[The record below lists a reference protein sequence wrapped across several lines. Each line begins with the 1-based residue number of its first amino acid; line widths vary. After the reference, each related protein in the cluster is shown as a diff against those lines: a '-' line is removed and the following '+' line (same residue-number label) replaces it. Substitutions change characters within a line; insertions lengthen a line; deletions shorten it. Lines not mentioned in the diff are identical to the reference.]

1 MTQVSDGKK
10 PADRARPPAP
20 GRPPEASKT
29 SAGELLDA
37 VEASSQSHSNI
48 EKIRSILFGNQMRDY
63 EARFARLEAQVSQ
76 ESADLRADFRRRFES
91 LEGYVRQ
98 EVDALNERLSSEY
111 HDRSAVM
118 QDVQKSVEALGQG
131 LDKRVHQLD
140 EQMSKAQR
148 ELRQQLLAQS
158 KQQRDDM
165 QAGIAELSALVQR
178 ELQQLRSDKTDRAA
192 LAGLLTDLAAR
203 LSSDS

>member
-10 PADRARPPAP
+10 PADRARPPLP
-20 GRPPEASKT
+20 SRTPEAGKT
-29 SAGELLDA
+29 VAGELLEA
-37 VEASSQSHSNI
+37 VEASSQSQSNI

-63 EARFARLEAQVSQ
+63 EARFARLEAQLSQ
-76 ESADLRADFRRRFES
+76 EAADLKGDFRRRIEA

-98 EVDALNERLSSEY
+98 ELDALNERLTGEY
-111 HDRSAVM
+111 HDRSGAL
-118 QDVQKSVEALGQG
+118 QDVQKTVEALGQG

>member
-10 PADRARPPAP
+10 PADRARPPLP
-20 GRPPEASKT
+20 GRAPETSKAT
-29 SAGELLDA
+29 AGDILEA

-63 EARFARLEAQVSQ
+63 EARFVRLESQ
-76 ESADLRADFRRRFES
+76 INQEAADLRADFRRRFEA

-98 EVDALNERLSSEY
+98 ELDALNERLTSEY
-111 HDRSAVM
+111 HDRSGAM
-118 QDVQKSVEALGQG
+118 QEVQKSVEALGQG

-140 EQMSKAQR
+140 EQVSKAQR
-148 ELRQQLLAQS
+148 ELRQQLLSQS

-165 QAGIAELSALVQR
+165 QAGISELSALVSR

-203 LSSDS
+203 LSGDS

>member
-10 PADRARPPAP
+10 PADRPRAPLP
-20 GRPPEASKT
+20 GRAPESSKG
-29 SAGELLDA
+29 SAGDLLEA
-37 VEASSQSHSNI
+37 VEASSQSQSNI

-63 EARFARLEAQVSQ
+63 EARFVRLEAQASQ
-76 ESADLRADFRRRFES
+76 ESAELRADFRRRFES

-98 EVDALNERLSSEY
+98 ELDALNERLTSEY
-111 HDRSAVM
+111 HDRSGAM
-118 QDVQKSVEALGQG
+118 QDVQRTVEALGQG

-165 QAGIAELSALVQR
+165 QAGISELSALVQR

>member
-10 PADRARPPAP
+10 PADRARPPLP
-20 GRPPEASKT
+20 GRAPEASKA
-29 SAGELLDA
+29 SAGDILEA

-63 EARFARLEAQVSQ
+63 EARFVRLESQ
-76 ESADLRADFRRRFES
+76 INQEAADLRADFRRRFEA

-98 EVDALNERLSSEY
+98 EVDALNERLTGEY
-111 HDRSAVM
+111 HDRSGAM
-118 QDVQKSVEALGQG
+118 QEVQKSVEALGQG

-140 EQMSKAQR
+140 EQVNKAQR

-165 QAGIAELSALVQR
+165 QAGISELSALVSR

>member
-10 PADRARPPAP
+10 PADRARTPLP
-20 GRPPEASKT
+20 GRAPEASKAT
-29 SAGELLDA
+29 AGELLEA
-37 VEASSQSHSNI
+37 VEASSQSQSNI

-63 EARFARLEAQVSQ
+63 EARFARLESQ
-76 ESADLRADFRRRFES
+76 INQEASDLRADFRRRFEA

-98 EVDALNERLSSEY
+98 ELDALNERLTTEY
-111 HDRSAVM
+111 HDRSSAV
-118 QDVQKSVEALGQG
+118 QEVQKSVEVLGQG

-140 EQMSKAQR
+140 EQLGKAGR
-148 ELRQQLLAQS
+148 ELRQQLLGQS

-165 QAGIAELSALVQR
+165 QASLNELTALVQR
-178 ELQQLRSDKTDRAA
+178 ELQQLRTDKTDRTA

>member
-10 PADRARPPAP
+10 PLDNKARSALTT
-20 GRPPEASKT
+20 GKAPEAAKP
-29 SAGELLDA
+29 ADLLEA
-37 VEASSQSHSNI
+37 VEASSQSQSNI

-76 ESADLRADFRRRFES
+76 ESTELRADFRRRFES

-98 EVDALNERLSSEY
+98 ELDALNERISGEYSE
-111 HDRSAVM
+111 RSGALQEVA
-118 QDVQKSVEALGQG
+118 KTVETLGQG

-140 EQMSKAQR
+140 DQMNKAQR
-148 ELRQQLLAQS
+148 ELRQHLLAQS
-158 KQQRDDM
+158 KQLRDDM
-165 QAGIAELSALVQR
+165 QAGVSELSALVQR

-203 LSSDS
+203 LSAES

>member
-10 PADRARPPAP
+10 PVDNKARSTLTTGKA
-20 GRPPEASKT
+20 PEAAKPT
-29 SAGELLDA
+29 DLLEA
-37 VEASSQSHSNI
+37 VEASSQSQSNI

-76 ESADLRADFRRRFES
+76 ESSELRADFRRRFEA

-98 EVDALNERLSSEY
+98 ELDALNERISGEY
-111 HDRSAVM
+111 NERSGALHE
-118 QDVQKSVEALGQG
+118 VQKTVETLGQG

-140 EQMSKAQR
+140 EQMNKAQR
-148 ELRQQLLAQS
+148 ELRQHLLGQS
-158 KQQRDDM
+158 KQLRDDM
-165 QAGIAELSALVQR
+165 QAGISELSALVQR

-203 LSSDS
+203 LSADS

>member
-10 PADRARPPAP
+10 PADRARPPLP
-20 GRPPEASKT
+20 GRVPETSKAT
-29 SAGELLDA
+29 AGDILDA

-63 EARFARLEAQVSQ
+63 EARFVRLESQ
-76 ESADLRADFRRRFES
+76 INQEAADLRADFRRRFEA

-98 EVDALNERLSSEY
+98 EVDALNERLTSEY
-111 HDRSAVM
+111 HDRSGAM
-118 QDVQKSVEALGQG
+118 QEVQKTVEALGQG

-140 EQMSKAQR
+140 EQVNKAQR

-165 QAGIAELSALVQR
+165 QAGISELSALVSR